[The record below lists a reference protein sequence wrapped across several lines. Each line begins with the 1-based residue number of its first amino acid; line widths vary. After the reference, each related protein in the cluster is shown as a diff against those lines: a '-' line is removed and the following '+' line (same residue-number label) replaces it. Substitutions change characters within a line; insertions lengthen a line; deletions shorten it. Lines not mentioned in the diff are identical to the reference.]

1 MLQSNV
7 QPGLDRDD
15 FAFESIHAAVYHL
28 ISTVNYNQDRPSSSS
43 LPSLT
48 DSFPGFLDLS
58 SEFVTIMQSL
68 DTSDTQLDEIHRMKI
83 VTDSFGLAKS
93 VTVVVLRSMV
103 LDESS
108 IKLKLGD
115 VQVVGSRST
124 VGKLGKYIQQG
135 NCSFILPDDLFSTMS
150 SSDEVSLHF
159 WTLE

>member
-1 MLQSNV
+1 
-7 QPGLDRDD
+7 
-15 FAFESIHAAVYHL
+15 
-28 ISTVNYNQDRPSSSS
+28 
-43 LPSLT
+43 
-48 DSFPGFLDLS
+48 
-58 SEFVTIMQSL
+58 
-68 DTSDTQLDEIHRMKI
+68 MKI